1 MISVIQGAVAMGTLI
16 AALFFLKFWTQTRDR
31 FFMLFSTAFAVDA
44 LTRTLIALDQVP
56 NEQEPLY
63 YGARLITFGLILAAI
78 VDKNRRWFGL
88 PPSGP

>member
-1 MISVIQGAVAMGTLI
+1 MISAIQGAAAMGALI

-31 FFMLFSTAFAVDA
+31 FFMLFSIAFAIDG

-56 NEQEPLY
+56 NEHEPLY

-78 VDKNRRWFGL
+78 IDKNRKWLGL
-88 PPSGP
+88 PPSI